1 MRRRS
6 FLNIASTGALSAL
19 ALAQSVSA
27 QMGGM
32 PRGGMGAMMGR
43 LPPFRSGLPTG
54 LPLPHLGTL
63 ANQSAVPGEF
73 EGTLVASPYNASLV
87 SGRTTELWGYNEQ
100 YPGPVI
106 ELREGQRVAITFANR
121 LDLESTIHWHGLAVP
136 ADQDGSPM
144 DPVEPYADRLYTFE
158 VPIGSAGTYWYHPHA
173 HETNTLQ
180 VGHGLAAPLIVRGT
194 DDPLEGIP
202 EQTLMITSL
211 ALDSNAQVFT
221 GSTSMHGMGAMMMP
235 GMSELLVNGRRLP
248 VHTVTPGATERWR
261 IINATADRYLRVSLD
276 GHYFAVVGTDGGLLD
291 QPLPGLSEW
300 LLAPAQ
306 RVEIVVSMNTRRS
319 TRYALRDLGYR
330 GGMNGGSDN
339 ELMMIQTS
347 GAVALAP
354 VELPRILRS
363 TVALGPATAQQR
375 VVLSSAGMGMGM
387 GMTGAFLI
395 NGKRFDMDRVDLETV
410 VGRVE
415 LWEIVNASF
424 MDHPIHIHGTQFQV
438 VGRTVRGVPIA
449 AASPGWFDTVN
460 VPAGE
465 TVTIKTQ
472 QMLPGKRMF
481 HCHLLPHEDAGMM
494 AVLDVRAAAS

>member
-1 MRRRS
+1 
-6 FLNIASTGALSAL
+6 
-19 ALAQSVSA
+19 
-27 QMGGM
+27 
-32 PRGGMGAMMGR
+32 
-43 LPPFRSGLPTG
+43 
-54 LPLPHLGTL
+54 
-63 ANQSAVPGEF
+63 
-73 EGTLVASPYNASLV
+73 
-87 SGRTTELWGYNEQ
+87 
-100 YPGPVI
+100 
-106 ELREGQRVAITFANR
+106 
-121 LDLESTIHWHGLAVP
+121 
-136 ADQDGSPM
+136 M
-144 DPVEPYADRLYTFE
+144 DPVDPHTDRLYTFE

-180 VGHGLAAPLIVRGT
+180 VGHGLAAPLIVRSS
-194 DDPLEGIP
+194 DDPLQGLSER
-202 EQTLMITSL
+202 TLMVTSL
-211 ALDSNAQVFT
+211 GLDSNAQVIT
-221 GSTSMHGMGAMMMP
+221 GSTSMSGMGAMMMP

-261 IINATADRYLRVSLD
+261 IINATADRYLRLSLD

-319 TRYALRDLGYR
+319 TRYALRDLGY
-330 GGMNGGSDN
+330 GGAMNGGSDI
-339 ELMMIQTS
+339 ELMTVQTS

-354 VELPRILRS
+354 VELPRILRPI
-363 TVALGPATAQQR
+363 VALGPATVQQQ
-375 VVLSSAGMGMGM
+375 VALSGAGM

-424 MDHPIHIHGTQFQV
+424 MDHPIHIHGTQFQL

-449 AASPGWFDTVN
+449 AALPGWFDTVN

>member
-1 MRRRS
+1 
-6 FLNIASTGALSAL
+6 
-19 ALAQSVSA
+19 
-27 QMGGM
+27 
-32 PRGGMGAMMGR
+32 
-43 LPPFRSGLPTG
+43 
-54 LPLPHLGTL
+54 
-63 ANQSAVPGEF
+63 
-73 EGTLVASPYNASLV
+73 
-87 SGRTTELWGYNEQ
+87 
-100 YPGPVI
+100 
-106 ELREGQRVAITFANR
+106 
-121 LDLESTIHWHGLAVP
+121 
-136 ADQDGSPM
+136 
-144 DPVEPYADRLYTFE
+144 
-158 VPIGSAGTYWYHPHA
+158 
-173 HETNTLQ
+173 
-180 VGHGLAAPLIVRGT
+180 
-194 DDPLEGIP
+194 
-202 EQTLMITSL
+202 MITSL
-211 ALDSNAQVFT
+211 GLDSNAQVIT
-221 GSTSMHGMGAMMMP
+221 GSTSMSGMGAMMMS
-235 GMSELLVNGRRLP
+235 GIGELLVNGRKLP
-248 VHTVTPGATERWR
+248 VYTVTPGATERWR
-261 IINATADRYLRVSLD
+261 IINATADRYLRLSLD

-319 TRYALRDLGYR
+319 TRYTLRDLGYG
-330 GGMNGGSDN
+330 GGMNGSSDS
-339 ELMMIQTS
+339 ELMTIQTS

-354 VELPRILRS
+354 IELPRILRPI
-363 TVALGPATAQQR
+363 VELGPATVQQQ
-375 VVLSSAGMGMGM
+375 VVLSGAGM

-395 NGKRFDMDRVDLETV
+395 NGKRFDMDRVDLESV

>member
-6 FLNIASTGALSAL
+6 FLSIASTGALSAL

-27 QMGGM
+27 QMGSM
-32 PRGGMGAMMGR
+32 PGGGMGAMMGR
-43 LPPFRSGLPTG
+43 LPPSRSRLPTG
-54 LPLPHLGTL
+54 LPLPHLGIL
-63 ANQSAVPGEF
+63 ENQSAVLGDF

-87 SGRTTELWGYNEQ
+87 SDRTTELWGYNGQ

-136 ADQDGSPM
+136 AEQDGSPM

-180 VGHGLAAPLIVRGT
+180 VGHGLAAPLIVRGS
-194 DDPLEGIP
+194 DDPLQGLS

-211 ALDSNAQVFT
+211 GLDSNAQVIT
-221 GSTSMHGMGAMMMP
+221 GSTSMSGMGAMMMS
-235 GMSELLVNGRRLP
+235 GIGELLVNGRKLP
-248 VHTVTPGATERWR
+248 VYTVTPGATERWR
-261 IINATADRYLRVSLD
+261 IINATADRYLRLSLD

-319 TRYALRDLGYR
+319 TRYTLRDLGYG
-330 GGMNGGSDN
+330 GGMNGSSDS
-339 ELMMIQTS
+339 ELMTVQTS

-354 VELPRILRS
+354 IELPRILRPIIE
-363 TVALGPATAQQR
+363 LGPATVQQQ
-375 VVLSSAGMGMGM
+375 VVLSGAGM

-395 NGKRFDMDRVDLETV
+395 NGRRFDMDRVDLETV

-449 AASPGWFDTVN
+449 AALPGWFDTVN

-494 AVLDVRAAAS
+494 AVLDVRTAAS

>member
-1 MRRRS
+1 MRRRN
-6 FLNIASTGALSAL
+6 FLNIATTGALSAL
-19 ALAQSVSA
+19 ALTRSVSA

-32 PRGGMGAMMGR
+32 PGGGMGAMMGR
-43 LPPFRSGLPTG
+43 LPTSRSGLPTG
-54 LPLPHLGTL
+54 LPLPRLGTL
-63 ANQSAVPGEF
+63 ANQSAVPGDF

-100 YPGPVI
+100 SPGPVI

-136 ADQDGSPM
+136 AEQDGSPM
-144 DPVEPYADRLYTFE
+144 DPVEPYTDRLYTFE

-180 VGHGLAAPLIVRGT
+180 VGHGLAAPLIVRGS
-194 DDPLEGIP
+194 DDPIQGLS

-211 ALDSNAQVFT
+211 GLDSNAQVIT
-221 GSTSMHGMGAMMMP
+221 GSTSMSGMGAMMMS
-235 GMSELLVNGRRLP
+235 GIGELLVNGRKLP
-248 VHTVTPGATERWR
+248 VYTVTPGATERWR
-261 IINATADRYLRVSLD
+261 IINATADRYLRLSLD

-319 TRYALRDLGYR
+319 TRYTLRDLGYG
-330 GGMNGGSDN
+330 GGMNGSSDS
-339 ELMMIQTS
+339 ELMTIQTS

-354 VELPRILRS
+354 IELPRILRPI
-363 TVALGPATAQQR
+363 VELGPATVQQQ
-375 VVLSSAGMGMGM
+375 VVLSGAGM

-395 NGKRFDMDRVDLETV
+395 NGKRFDMDRVDLESV

-449 AASPGWFDTVN
+449 AALPGWFDTVN